1 MQARILGFNEDGKH
15 GKDNDSDEKG
25 AGEAYEM
32 FSDSMQKMKKN
43 KLQTTDS
50 ESDAGDQSPDPE
62 RGTMGDAGP
71 GLNEKGK
78 NDAQIGKDFG
88 LPG

>member
-1 MQARILGFNEDGKH
+1 MQARIRGWDEDGKY
-15 GKDNDSDEKG
+15 GKDNDSEENG
-25 AGEAYEM
+25 AGEENEF
-32 FSDSMQKMKKN
+32 FSDRMQRIKKK
-43 KLQTTDS
+43 KLQKIDS
-50 ESDAGDQSPDPE
+50 DSDSGDQSRDPE

-78 NDAQIGKDFG
+78 DDAEIGKDFG